1 MKDKTLPKNRID
13 VFLDVFQMS
22 WHSLIYI
29 SMFLGVFILPTIVVV
44 VWSQMVGIN
53 ILSNID
59 ATNIDEVVAA
69 TTKYYYHN
77 ISSILYLFPCF
88 IIASFGIAGSF
99 NVMKKLVWLDR
110 VVFFDAF
117 KQGIKGNVSKII
129 VNALILTLVY
139 AIGLLSYSYILFN
152 DLKLIEQVMMFIV
165 CLLVMI
171 YLISVMFFGYAQMV
185 VYTNTLGN
193 YLKNSLIFS
202 LLSFPKTSLMIIMA
216 MLLVPIGFLFESVV
230 GIVIVYSFYF
240 LIGFGYVVLLFTLNS
255 HNVFDKYINK
265 EYYQNIYKKGLS

>member
-29 SMFLGVFILPTIVVV
+29 SMFLGVFILPAIIVV
-44 VWSQMVGIN
+44 VWSQMAGIN

-59 ATNIDEVVAA
+59 AANIDEVVAA

-77 ISSILYLFPCF
+77 ISSILYLIPCF
-88 IIASFGIAGSF
+88 IIASFGTAGSF
-99 NVMKKLVWLDR
+99 NVVKKLVWLDR

-152 DLKLIEQVMMFIV
+152 DLKLIEQVMMIIV

-171 YLISVMFFGYAQMV
+171 YLICVLFFGYAQMV

-202 LLSFPKTSLMIIMA
+202 LLSFPKTSLLIIMA
-216 MLLVPIGFLFESVV
+216 MVLVPIGFLFESVV

-265 EYYQNIYKKGLS
+265 EHYPNIYKKGLS

>member
-1 MKDKTLPKNRID
+1 
-13 VFLDVFQMS
+13 
-22 WHSLIYI
+22 
-29 SMFLGVFILPTIVVV
+29 
-44 VWSQMVGIN
+44 
-53 ILSNID
+53 
-59 ATNIDEVVAA
+59 
-69 TTKYYYHN
+69 
-77 ISSILYLFPCF
+77 
-88 IIASFGIAGSF
+88 
-99 NVMKKLVWLDR
+99 
-110 VVFFDAF
+110 
-117 KQGIKGNVSKII
+117 
-129 VNALILTLVY
+129 
-139 AIGLLSYSYILFN
+139 
-152 DLKLIEQVMMFIV
+152 MMFIV

-265 EYYQNIYKKGLS
+265 KHYPNIYKKGLS

>member
-1 MKDKTLPKNRID
+1 MNDKTLPKNRID

-44 VWSQMVGIN
+44 IWSQMAGIN

-77 ISSILYLFPCF
+77 ISSILYLIPCF

-152 DLKLIEQVMMFIV
+152 DLKLIEQVMMIIV
-165 CLLVMI
+165 CLLLMI

-202 LLSFPKTSLMIIMA
+202 LLSFPKTSLLIIMA
-216 MLLVPIGFLFESVV
+216 MVLVPIGFLFESVV

-265 EYYQNIYKKGLS
+265 EHYPNIYKKGLS